1 MVPLSAIRS
10 QQAAAT
16 VNTDVAVDQL
26 VEYIATYLNDIIT
39 YRVSDMILAAHS
51 DASYLNER
59 LSHSHVGD
67 QIFLSENFPR
77 NVVLIFVTGII
88 GLFRV
93 KTHTF

>member
-1 MVPLSAIRS
+1 MVPLSAIHS

-51 DASYLNER
+51 DASYLNEI
-59 LSHSHVGD
+59 LSRSRAGSH
-67 QIFLSENFPR
+67 IFLS
-77 NVVLIFVTGII
+77 
-88 GLFRV
+88 
-93 KTHTF
+93 